1 MVYAMQSGAESV
13 WTAEEAKRSE
23 SRMVREVKD
32 GPTGRHRS
40 SKRESLAF

>member
-32 GPTGRHRS
+32 GPTGRH
-40 SKRESLAF
+40 